1 MSAVADPVP
10 AAPRAPQAG
19 WRDALFRLA
28 CEAAAGS
35 VLVVAAALVAFLVA
49 DSWPAVRALGLR
61 FFAGTNWDPVRDD
74 YGALPFVYGT
84 LATSAVAM
92 VVAVPLGVGAA
103 AFLAEI
109 APGWVRRVGSF
120 LVELLAA
127 IPSVVFGFWGLF
139 VLAPALQKVFD
150 LAGGPNTGGAG
161 LLSAGLVL
169 AVMVLPYITAVS
181 HDALRAV
188 PRSQREGALALGATR
203 WQTIRSVVLPS
214 ARPGVIGGCFLAL
227 GRALGET
234 MAVTMLI
241 GNHPRID
248 PSPFALGDS
257 IASVIAN
264 QLGNTTRELHRAALV
279 ELGLTL
285 FLVTAAVNAL
295 ARVLIWRVGR
305 PRGSGQWPVASDQR
319 RQRPT
324 SCLTTGHR
332 PLATTQRV
340 DRLMTAVLAGC
351 LAVALGPLF
360 LILGHIVYR
369 GAAALDWPFFAHLPI
384 DTPPGLGHAL
394 LGTGMLVTLATAAAV
409 PVGILAAAHLAEN
422 RGGRLTR
429 AVRFVGEL
437 LGGVPSIVVG
447 IFGYAVL
454 VRPVG
459 FSGWAG
465 SFALAV
471 LMLPVVMRAA
481 EEALKMVPNS
491 LRDASYALGAAR
503 WQTVLRVTVPAAWPA
518 IITGALLA
526 VARIAGETAPLL
538 LTANNSTFW
547 PSSPSERTPFLTYY
561 IYNYSRSDVPEEQR
575 LAWAAALVLLALV
588 VVLNTA
594 VRLLTGRRAPRVV

>member
-1 MSAVADPVP
+1 
-10 AAPRAPQAG
+10 
-19 WRDALFRLA
+19 
-28 CEAAAGS
+28 
-35 VLVVAAALVAFLVA
+35 
-49 DSWPAVRALGLR
+49 
-61 FFAGTNWDPVRDD
+61 
-74 YGALPFVYGT
+74 
-84 LATSAVAM
+84 
-92 VVAVPLGVGAA
+92 
-103 AFLAEI
+103 
-109 APGWVRRVGSF
+109 
-120 LVELLAA
+120 
-127 IPSVVFGFWGLF
+127 
-139 VLAPALQKVFD
+139 
-150 LAGGPNTGGAG
+150 
-161 LLSAGLVL
+161 
-169 AVMVLPYITAVS
+169 
-181 HDALRAV
+181 
-188 PRSQREGALALGATR
+188 
-203 WQTIRSVVLPS
+203 
-214 ARPGVIGGCFLAL
+214 
-227 GRALGET
+227 
-234 MAVTMLI
+234 
-241 GNHPRID
+241 
-248 PSPFALGDS
+248 LGDS

-295 ARVLIWRVGR
+295 ARVLIWRV
-305 PRGSGQWPVASDQR
+305 D
-319 RQRPT
+319 
-324 SCLTTGHR
+324 R
-332 PLATTQRV
+332 PLTTTQRV

-409 PVGILAAAHLAEN
+409 PVGILAAAHLAEY

-491 LRDASYALGAAR
+491 LRD
-503 WQTVLRVTVPAAWPA
+503 
-518 IITGALLA
+518 
-526 VARIAGETAPLL
+526 
-538 LTANNSTFW
+538 
-547 PSSPSERTPFLTYY
+547 
-561 IYNYSRSDVPEEQR
+561 
-575 LAWAAALVLLALV
+575 
-588 VVLNTA
+588 
-594 VRLLTGRRAPRVV
+594 